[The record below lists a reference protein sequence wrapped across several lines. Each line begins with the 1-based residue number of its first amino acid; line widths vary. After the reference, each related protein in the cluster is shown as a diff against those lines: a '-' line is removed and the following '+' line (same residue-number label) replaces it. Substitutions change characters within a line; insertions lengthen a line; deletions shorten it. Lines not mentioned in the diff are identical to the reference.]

1 MKTRWQIAQFF
12 EAWWWR
18 VYLLKRPVSE
28 YLEWKRGYWEMFL
41 KQAEINVSATAEI
54 LDAGCGPAGIFMMF
68 PQNKVLAVDPLLGF
82 YRLNIPHFKEENFIN
97 VDFGKIKLEQLQRQ
111 NCFDIIFCINAINHV
126 GEIET
131 SILNLRN
138 ALKKNGTLYLSI
150 DAHNYNF
157 LKNVFQL
164 IPGDILHPHQL
175 NLEEYKILLENTG
188 LKISKTSLL
197 KKGFIF
203 NYYLLKAVKD

>member
-18 VYLLKRPVSE
+18 NYLRKRPVSE
-28 YLEWKRGYWEMFL
+28 YLEWKRKYWKTLLIQEKIDVL
-41 KQAEINVSATAEI
+41 PTDEI

-68 PQNKVLAVDPLLGF
+68 PKNKVLAIDPLLAF
-82 YRLNIPHFKEENFIN
+82 YRINIPHFKEENFSN
-97 VDFGKIKLEQLQRQ
+97 VNFEKIKLEQLAKQ
-111 NCFDIIFCINAINHV
+111 NCFDIIFCLNAINHV
-126 GEIET
+126 KYIDK
-131 SILNLRN
+131 SVVNLGN
-138 ALKKNGTLYLSI
+138 ALKRKGALYLSI

-157 LKNVFQL
+157 LKHVFQL

-175 NLEEYKILLENTG
+175 NLKEYEMLLKNNG
-188 LKISKTSLL
+188 LKISKSSLL

-203 NYYLLKAVKD
+203 NYYLLKAVKE